1 MILMKQ
7 RDIKCARLFIDSVVR
22 SVSELGT
29 FLTGILYWYICFIM
43 SQQIECHQT
52 KRSEVS

>member
-7 RDIKCARLFIDSVVR
+7 RDITCARLFIDSVVL

-29 FLTGILYWYICFIM
+29 FLTGILYCSLCFIM

-52 KRSEVS
+52 K

>member
-29 FLTGILYWYICFIM
+29 FLTGILY
-43 SQQIECHQT
+43 CH
-52 KRSEVS
+52 